1 MLGLALEGG
10 GARGAFH
17 MGAVKAL
24 LEAGYQ
30 FDGVAGT
37 SIGALNGALIVQGDF
52 EAGYRM
58 WESLSNSLIF
68 EVDEAQIKKVL
79 NKKIDRETRAFLTT
93 KIKEIIENKGIDT
106 SRIRQLLDQIIDEDK
121 IRRSPTDFGIVTVSV
136 SDLKPFELYKEDI
149 PQGKMTEYLMASAN
163 YPAFKI
169 EPIDGKFYIDGGFY
183 DNLPANLLVRKGYK
197 DIVMIRTFA
206 IGKVRKLQ
214 DEHVNTIKIMPS
226 EDLGSILNFNHNT
239 ILTNLKL
246 GYYDAMRAIRH
257 LKGKKYYIE
266 PADDDL
272 ILKWLFSIPD
282 TTIDSMARILQI
294 QAGDPKRM
302 LFERIIPELSA
313 LLRLPARSTY
323 QDILVG
329 ILECYAHEKG
339 MDKFKIRNFT
349 EFLEELKACDGKGE
363 DSNHSITHGFT
374 LRAKSRTR
382 LAREGLINDIAAELL
397 HVLEPSGFQ

>member
-239 ILTNLKL
+239 ILT
-246 GYYDAMRAIRH
+246 
-257 LKGKKYYIE
+257 
-266 PADDDL
+266 
-272 ILKWLFSIPD
+272 
-282 TTIDSMARILQI
+282 
-294 QAGDPKRM
+294 
-302 LFERIIPELSA
+302 
-313 LLRLPARSTY
+313 
-323 QDILVG
+323 
-329 ILECYAHEKG
+329 
-339 MDKFKIRNFT
+339 
-349 EFLEELKACDGKGE
+349 
-363 DSNHSITHGFT
+363 
-374 LRAKSRTR
+374 
-382 LAREGLINDIAAELL
+382 
-397 HVLEPSGFQ
+397 